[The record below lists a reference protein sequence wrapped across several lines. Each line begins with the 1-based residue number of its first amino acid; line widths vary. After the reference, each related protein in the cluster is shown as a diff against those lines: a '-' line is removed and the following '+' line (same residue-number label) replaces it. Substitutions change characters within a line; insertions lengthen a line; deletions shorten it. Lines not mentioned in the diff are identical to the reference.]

1 MLRSIYYLLN
11 PSQRLQARR
20 LFFAPVDI
28 WEKLSGKNNPEIPPR
43 GMIFTGGGDFL
54 KAGKRFLDF
63 FVRYGKLEPH
73 HRVLDVG
80 SGIGRMALPLTKFL
94 NEKGSYEGFDIIQ
107 TGVKWCRQNIST
119 RYPSFRFQQVD
130 LQNDLYRSEGGK
142 ASDFRFP
149 YPDQDFDFVFLT
161 SVFTHMLPAEVEN
174 YMKEINRVLKPG
186 GRCFA
191 TFFVFDAHRKFL
203 DLKPVFDFSVDKQH
217 YRLMDAK
224 VQSANVAY
232 STKYLMDTLAGK
244 NGFITEKVVEGWWR
258 GIPENE
264 GIDFQDIVVFQKNC

>member
-11 PSQRLQARR
+11 PSLRLQTRR
-20 LFFAPVDI
+20 LFFAPFDI
-28 WEKLSGKNNPEIPPR
+28 WEKLTGRNNPQVPPR
-43 GMIFTGGGDFL
+43 GMIFTGGGDFI
-54 KAGKRFLDF
+54 KAGKRFLEF
-63 FVRYGKLEPH
+63 FIKYGKLESH

-80 SGIGRMALPLTKFL
+80 SGIGRMAIPLTAFL
-94 NEKGSYEGFDIIQ
+94 SKKGSYEGFDIIK
-107 TGVKWCRQNIST
+107 TGVKWCRRNITT
-119 RYPSFRFQQVD
+119 RYPAFRFQLVD
-130 LQNDLYRSEGGK
+130 LQNDLYRSEGNK

-161 SVFTHMLPAEVEN
+161 SVFTHMLPEEVEN

-191 TFFVFDAHRKFL
+191 TFFIFSL
-203 DLKPVFDFSVDKQH
+203 DSDQENLKPVFDFSVDKNY

-232 STKYLMDTLAGK
+232 AVNYVTDSLGGK
-244 NGFITEKVVEGWWR
+244 NGFKTEKVVEGWWK
-258 GIPENE
+258 GFGESE
-264 GIDFQDIVVFQKNC
+264 LADFQDIVIFQKI